1 MSTRR
6 TVSVMGST
14 GSIGC
19 SALDVIRAANRDGR
33 DAFELVALAAGNNV
47 EMLAEQALEFR
58 PQVAVV
64 SDEAKL
70 PVLRDLLAGSGIEA
84 AAGRTAVT
92 EAATRPAGRVLAA
105 IVGAAGLESTLAA
118 VRAGNDVAI
127 ANKESV
133 VCGGRLILEEAEKTG
148 ARVLPVDSEHSALA
162 QALRGA
168 IERDELRLAFQP
180 QVTTSDQRI
189 CGFEAL
195 LRWHHAEYGDVSPSE
210 FVPIAE
216 SAGLMHAIGD
226 WVLHKACE
234 EAALWRE
241 DINVSINISAAQLT
255 APDFVARVQSAASGI
270 ASGRVEL
277 EVTESVL
284 IDDGDT
290 AVASLRRLRA
300 LGFRTALDDFG
311 TGYSA
316 LGYLRQFPFDTLK
329 IDRSFVRDLYTD
341 HEAQVL
347 VETIVAMARA
357 LGMATVAE
365 GVEDVRQA
373 SMLAEHGCDCL
384 QGYLIS
390 RPMPAHAVAAFIHD
404 WQGIDEIA
412 PVQASLQAP
421 LGIA

>member
-162 QALRGA
+162 QALRG
-168 IERDELRLAFQP
+168 
-180 QVTTSDQRI
+180 
-189 CGFEAL
+189 G
-195 LRWHHAEYGDVSPSE
+195 
-210 FVPIAE
+210 
-216 SAGLMHAIGD
+216 
-226 WVLHKACE
+226 
-234 EAALWRE
+234 
-241 DINVSINISAAQLT
+241 T
-255 APDFVARVQSAASGI
+255 A
-270 ASGRVEL
+270 
-277 EVTESVL
+277 
-284 IDDGDT
+284 DDGT
-290 AVASLRRLRA
+290 S
-300 LGFRTALDDFG
+300 
-311 TGYSA
+311 
-316 LGYLRQFPFDTLK
+316 
-329 IDRSFVRDLYTD
+329 
-341 HEAQVL
+341 
-347 VETIVAMARA
+347 
-357 LGMATVAE
+357 
-365 GVEDVRQA
+365 
-373 SMLAEHGCDCL
+373 
-384 QGYLIS
+384 
-390 RPMPAHAVAAFIHD
+390 
-404 WQGIDEIA
+404 
-412 PVQASLQAP
+412 P
-421 LGIA
+421 L